1 MNRSPFQRGPLG
13 QGGQTGRT
21 GRTADLGRPGGL
33 HAAGF
38 TASLPPPLRRAK
50 LRRQRAFAAAVARLA
65 VRSLYAELSLYP
77 KPGLVSLVDNGSH
90 DDMNAATFLRSLFAL
105 RHYFRHIC
113 LAGIQGAPFVR
124 LKQLGIEAETRMLH
138 ATGGVNTHRGAIFSL
153 GLLCAAA
160 GRGAAQDM
168 PLTPAAL
175 RAVLLIRWG
184 DELATHCGA
193 IVQPAGAAG
202 VAESAT
208 APCAESAA
216 DCAIGSPPGNAATS
230 SHGLR
235 AAALHAASGAREEGA
250 LGLPSVFD
258 IGLPALRASLARGAA
273 MQHAR
278 VDALF
283 ALMAHVSDTNVY
295 HRGGAE
301 GARTVRAE
309 AERFIA
315 LGGTGHPQWR
325 EAALDCH
332 RLFVRRRLSPGGAAD
347 LLAAS
352 CLVHAL
358 SALPPP

>member
-1 MNRSPFQRGPLG
+1 M
-13 QGGQTGRT
+13 
-21 GRTADLGRPGGL
+21 
-33 HAAGF
+33 HAARF
-38 TASLPPPLRRAK
+38 AASPPPPHRRAER
-50 LRRQRAFAAAVARLA
+50 RRQHVFAAAVARLA

-184 DELATHCGA
+184 DELAAHCGA
-193 IVQPAGAAG
+193 IERPAA
-202 VAESAT
+202 
-208 APCAESAA
+208 
-216 DCAIGSPPGNAATS
+216 S
-230 SHGLR
+230 SHGMR

-258 IGLPALRASLARGAA
+258 IGLPALRASLARGAS
-273 MQHAR
+273 MRHAR

-309 AERFIA
+309 AERFVA

-352 CLVHAL
+352 CLVHAM

>member
-1 MNRSPFQRGPLG
+1 MSRSALQRGPLD
-13 QGGQTGRT
+13 QGGQTGQTGRA
-21 GRTADLGRPGGL
+21 GRTANLGRPVGL
-33 HAAGF
+33 HVAGF
-38 TASLPPPLRRAK
+38 AASLPAPLRRAE

-160 GRGAAQDM
+160 GRGAAQNM

-184 DELATHCGA
+184 DELAAHCSA
-193 IVQPAGAAG
+193 IEQP
-202 VAESAT
+202 T
-208 APCAESAA
+208 AL
-216 DCAIGSPPGNAATS
+216 

-273 MQHAR
+273 MQQAR

-352 CLVHAL
+352 CLVHAM